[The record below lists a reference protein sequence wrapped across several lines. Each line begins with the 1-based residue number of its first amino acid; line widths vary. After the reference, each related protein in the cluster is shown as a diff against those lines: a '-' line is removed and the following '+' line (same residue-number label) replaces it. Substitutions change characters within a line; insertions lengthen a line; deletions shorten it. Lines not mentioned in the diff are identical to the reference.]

1 MPKVSVILPIY
12 NVAPYLDD
20 TFRSLLHQSMTDFE
34 VIAVN
39 DGSTDDSQEIIEK
52 YVNRDPRIVS
62 FQQVNKGQSVARNTA
77 LKHATGEYIYMMDAD
92 DTILPDTLKNCCE
105 KADQTKADFLF
116 FDGDISLENGAQPIP
131 WDYKRTYLCEENKPY
146 GGEHLLRRM
155 IETGKHSCVV
165 WLLFIRKSY
174 LDHINLSFY
183 PGIIHEDELFTTILT
198 LKSEHIFCLKQTLVM
213 HRVRKAS
220 TMGKKYS
227 RYNIH
232 CYMTVFDELFSF
244 QNSVIIRQFA
254 QYTLSK
260 VFYTGHS
267 IPLADKF
274 SVFLRAILSG
284 YLKYIGLKSI
294 LVFWLKR

>member
-52 YVNRDPRIVS
+52 YVNRDSRIVS

-155 IETGKHSCVV
+155 IETGKHV
-165 WLLFIRKSY
+165 Y
-174 LDHINLSFY
+174 NY
-183 PGIIHEDELFTTILT
+183 TY
-198 LKSEHIFCLKQTLVM
+198 
-213 HRVRKAS
+213 A
-220 TMGKKYS
+220 KK
-227 RYNIH
+227 
-232 CYMTVFDELFSF
+232 
-244 QNSVIIRQFA
+244 
-254 QYTLSK
+254 
-260 VFYTGHS
+260 
-267 IPLADKF
+267 
-274 SVFLRAILSG
+274 
-284 YLKYIGLKSI
+284 
-294 LVFWLKR
+294 